1 MVLVAAVEG
10 EAMESPPIAFVAVV
24 ESLPI
29 AFVAVADWL
38 FSALL
43 PDHHHQHSPSDRYAF
58 AVAWAD
64 MHYREVGYCVVVVV
78 V

>member
-1 MVLVAAVEG
+1 
-10 EAMESPPIAFVAVV
+10 MESP
-24 ESLPI
+24 PI

-43 PDHHHQHSPSDRYAF
+43 PDHHQHSPSDRYAF

-64 MHYREVGYCVVVVV
+64 MHYREVGYCVVVAVV
-78 V
+78 VVV